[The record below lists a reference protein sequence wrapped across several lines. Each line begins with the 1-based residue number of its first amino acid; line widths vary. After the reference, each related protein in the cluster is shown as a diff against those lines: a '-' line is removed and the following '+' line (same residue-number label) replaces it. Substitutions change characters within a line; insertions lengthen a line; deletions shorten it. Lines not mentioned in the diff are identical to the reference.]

1 VEKGQKTVRN
11 NIKPPDPPSETNET
25 RMTSRMKENT
35 VYIGMKPVMSYVTA
49 IITSFKE
56 NPESVVLR
64 ARGRAISNAVDA
76 AEITRNRFLSGL
88 TCEVS
93 IGTEEMEQE
102 DGGTRNVSTIAITL
116 RKSHEAD

>member
-1 VEKGQKTVRN
+1 MVQNT
-11 NIKPPDPPSETNET
+11 IAPYPPSETNEL
-25 RMTSRMKENT
+25 RMNHRMSENT
-35 VYIGMKPVMSYVTA
+35 IYVGMKPAMNYVTA

-56 NPESVVLR
+56 NPESVVVR

-93 IGTEEMEQE
+93 IGTEKMEQE
-102 DGGTRNVSTIAITL
+102 NGDTRNVSTIAITL